1 MRRPRFVPPISII
14 LFLAFVFV
22 GTYCV
27 RRLLLETAMGSAL
40 WMNDETMIRSLL
52 SSWPCPVHAGVKEI
66 PEHVSPMRMHWT
78 PLHWSVWRGDLE
90 LVDRCLRKGADVNA
104 KSFYGCTPLHIASA
118 DDGTLNEM
126 MLPYGRVAV
135 DVGDN
140 CTGRP
145 PRRVRRLDIAARLL
159 AAGAYVNARD
169 YIGWTPLHFAAC
181 TGDVGLV
188 QLLIAKGADAT
199 AKADDGMTTLF
210 LAASR
215 GDVEV
220 GRLLIEHGAD
230 LNAMPRHCGGPL
242 FVTTESE
249 FARLLIAKGSD
260 VKVRDWDGR
269 AALHEAVLLGG
280 SLEVAQILIEKGA
293 DLDARDGAGETPLNL
308 AARLSRSESVLFL
321 LEKGADPDLA
331 DNAGLTPLHNAILA
345 IADRYVVDID
355 VIEKL
360 IEKGCDVN
368 AKARDGRTPLDLAE
382 HFPGVAPGAEIK
394 RRLIEV
400 LLKAG
405 ATTSLPEQ
413 PLMRD

>member
-1 MRRPRFVPPISII
+1 MRRPRLVPPISIL
-14 LFLAFVFV
+14 LFLAFVLV

-27 RRLLLETAMGSAL
+27 RRLLLEKAMGSAL
-40 WMNDETMIRSLL
+40 WIDDETMIRSLL
-52 SSWPCPVHAGVKEI
+52 SSWPPPVKARVKEI
-66 PEHVSPMRMHWT
+66 PEHVGYMRMHWT

-90 LVDRCLRKGADVNA
+90 LVDRCLRQGADVNA
-104 KSFYGCTPLHIASA
+104 KSFYGSTPLHIASA

-126 MLPYGRVAV
+126 LPYGRVAV
-135 DVGDN
+135 DLGDN

-169 YIGWTPLHFAAC
+169 YIGWTPLHSAAC

-188 QLLIAKGADAT
+188 QLLIAKGADAA

-210 LAASR
+210 LAAVR
-215 GDVEV
+215 GDVETARV
-220 GRLLIEHGAD
+220 LIENGAD

-249 FARLLIAKGSD
+249 FARLLLAKGAD

-269 AALHEAVLLGG
+269 TALHEAVLLGG

-293 DLDARDGAGETPLNL
+293 DPDARDAAGETPLNL
-308 AARLSRSESVLFL
+308 AARLRQSESVLFL

-331 DNAGLTPLHNAILA
+331 DNEGLTPLHNTILA
-345 IADRYVVDID
+345 IADRYVVEIE

-368 AKARDGRTPLDLAE
+368 AKAKDGRTPLDLAE

-405 ATTSLPEQ
+405 ATRSLPEQ